1 MILNTEDSRIEERM
15 IELEMKVTYQDGT
28 IEDLNETV
36 TRLQLEVQR
45 IERTVEQL
53 KLKLSPTSLTGAD
66 INIANE
72 KPPHY

>member
-1 MILNTEDSRIEERM
+1 MNTEQNDLESRIV
-15 IELEMKVTYQDGT
+15 ELEMKVSYQDKT

-36 TRLQLEVQR
+36 TSLQHEVQLL
-45 IERTVEQL
+45 ERLISQVKQ
-53 KLKLSPTSLTGAD
+53 KLSPSSMTEAD

>member
-1 MILNTEDSRIEERM
+1 MNTEQNDHEARIV
-15 IELEMKVTYQDGT
+15 ELEMKVSYQDKT

-36 TRLQLEVQR
+36 TNLQREVQLL
-45 IERTVEQL
+45 ERLFSQVKQ
-53 KLKLSPTSLTGAD
+53 KLSPASMTEAD

>member
-1 MILNTEDSRIEERM
+1 MTIEQNGLEARIV
-15 IELEMKVTYQDGT
+15 ELEMKVSYQDKT

-36 TRLQLEVQR
+36 TSLQREVQ
-45 IERTVEQL
+45 QL
-53 KLKLSPTSLTGAD
+53 DRLISQVRQKLSPSSMTEAD